1 MNWTSNDM
9 DTFLQQQQYIDTLI
23 VPLLKIETSVE
34 MMKNS
39 ASASEFLMQLATFTE
54 AQFKGRLMLLPPFT
68 YTPSVDLSQI
78 GKTISKDLQETPFK
92 HIFYVTTDPAW
103 TDIELV
109 GEVLWVPSVPIES
122 MNDDLKIKVIEDQ
135 FRQLLPK
142 LTEKWSGQ

>member
-1 MNWTSNDM
+1 MNWTSKDM

-23 VPLLKIETSVE
+23 VPLLKIETNAAA
-34 MMKNS
+34 MKNS
-39 ASASEFLMQLATFTE
+39 ASASEFLMQLVTFME

-68 YTPSVDLSQI
+68 YTPSIDLVQI
-78 GKTISKDLQETPFK
+78 GETFSKDLQELPFK

-103 TDIELV
+103 TRIELA

-122 MNDDLKIKVIEDQ
+122 MDDALKMKVIEDQ